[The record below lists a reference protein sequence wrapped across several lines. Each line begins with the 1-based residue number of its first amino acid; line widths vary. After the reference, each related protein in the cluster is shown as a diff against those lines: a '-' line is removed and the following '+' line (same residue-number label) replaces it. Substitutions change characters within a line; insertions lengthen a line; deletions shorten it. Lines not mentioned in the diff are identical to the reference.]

1 MYYLTQLF
9 KESMNMTFELY
20 EALRSIGVDE
30 QHAKKS
36 AKALIVAIDCR
47 IAFKLNQQQISKGQL
62 RQHVTN
68 DISEL
73 NNM

>member
-1 MYYLTQLF
+1 
-9 KESMNMTFELY
+9 MTFELY

-36 AKALIVAIDCR
+36 AEALIEAIDCR
-47 IAFKLNQQQISKGQL
+47 ITSRLNQQQLSKDQL

-68 DISEL
+68 DISKL
-73 NNM
+73 GNV

>member
-1 MYYLTQLF
+1 MYYLIQLF

-36 AKALIVAIDCR
+36 AEALIEAIDCR
-47 IAFKLNQQQISKGQL
+47 ITFKLNQQKMSKGQL